1 VKIENDSEIREIL
14 KVSKNI
20 AVVGISE
27 KPERDSFKVAQY
39 LSAKGYN
46 IIPINP
52 AIENWN
58 GMKSYQNLSSLPKD
72 MEIDIVDIFRK
83 SEAVPEI
90 VNESLKIKPKAIWM
104 QLGVIN
110 EDAAKKA
117 SESGVKVVM
126 DRCIMVEHKKLMK

>member
-1 VKIENDSEIREIL
+1 
-14 KVSKNI
+14 
-20 AVVGISE
+20 
-27 KPERDSFKVAQY
+27 
-39 LSAKGYN
+39 
-46 IIPINP
+46 
-52 AIENWN
+52 
-58 GMKSYQNLSSLPKD
+58 MKSYQNLSSLPKD